1 MLEFGHTNA
10 HINDGFMHQE
20 LRTTNRTAIRRR
32 DGRRPKGFI
41 AVFSRL
47 RHFFLSTHI
56 VPYAS
61 PRARHTPHRPSDAT
75 PSTRPSHV
83 GNPDRASDCHR
94 ALDWRVPDQ

>member
-1 MLEFGHTNA
+1 MLEFGHT
-10 HINDGFMHQE
+10 NDGFMHQE

-32 DGRRPKGFI
+32 DGRWPKGCI

-75 PSTRPSHV
+75 PSTRPSHG
-83 GNPDRASDCHR
+83 GNADSATDRDRNFDGS
-94 ALDWRVPDQ
+94 VPDNSGPR